1 MNRFFA
7 AYFGNLAAM
16 LTVALIL
23 IIIGSVRAEAQ
34 GIPCAPTGVIEQQ
47 LTDDHGES
55 LRAER
60 EAPVPGGMA
69 YLWTNGLT
77 GTYSVLI
84 NPQPGVT
91 CIIDAGRSNRLK
103 ELEA

>member
-47 LTDDHGES
+47 LTDDHGMK

-60 EAPVPGGMA
+60 EAPVPGGMV

-84 NPQPGVT
+84 HPQPGLT
-91 CIIDAGRSNRLK
+91 CLIDYGQSDRLR
-103 ELEA
+103 EMEA

>member
-7 AYFGNLAAM
+7 TYFGNLAAM
-16 LTVALIL
+16 FTVALIL
-23 IIIGSVRAEAQ
+23 IIGSVRAEAQ
-34 GIPCAPTGVIEQQ
+34 GIQCAPTGIIEQQ

-55 LRAER
+55 LRDER

-69 YLWTNGLT
+69 YLWTNGFT

-84 NPQPGVT
+84 NPQPGLT
-91 CIIDAGRSNRLK
+91 CLIDVGQSDRLK

>member
-1 MNRFFA
+1 MNRF
-7 AYFGNLAAM
+7 LAANFGSAM
-16 LTVALIL
+16 FTMALIL
-23 IIIGSVRAEAQ
+23 IIIWSDRAEAQ
-34 GIPCAPTGVIEQQ
+34 EVPCASTGVIEQQ
-47 LTDDHGES
+47 LADDHGES

-69 YLWTNGLT
+69 YLWTNGMT

-84 NPQPGVT
+84 NPEPGLT
-91 CIIDAGRSNRLK
+91 CIIEYGQSDRVK

>member
-23 IIIGSVRAEAQ
+23 ILIGSMRAEAQ
-34 GIPCAPTGVIEQQ
+34 GIPCAPTGVIEQH
-47 LTDDHGES
+47 LEADYGET
-55 LRAER
+55 LRESR

-69 YLWTNGLT
+69 HLWTNGST
-77 GTYSVLI
+77 GSYSVLI
-84 NPQPGVT
+84 NPQDGLT
-91 CIIDAGRSNRLK
+91 CVIDACQSDSLK
-103 ELEA
+103 EQSA